1 MTTTPKTSTPKI
13 LLDGRSYEI
22 DLISDEAK
30 ALCGELQMNDSLIA
44 HHSASLSQF
53 RVAGGALKNE
63 LVRLLAD
70 VPYEEVE
77 PPSE

>member
-1 MTTTPKTSTPKI
+1 MTTTPETQTPKI
-13 LLDGRSYEI
+13 LLDGKSYELN
-22 DLISDEAK
+22 LISDEAK
-30 ALCGELQMNDSLIA
+30 AICGELQANDNLIS

-70 VPYEEVE
+70 VPYEEIEV
-77 PPSE
+77 SE

>member
-1 MTTTPKTSTPKI
+1 MTTTPETQTPKI
-13 LLDGRSYEI
+13 FLDGKSYEI

-30 ALCGELQMNDSLIA
+30 AICGELQVNDNLIA

-70 VPYEEVE
+70 VPYEEIE
-77 PPSE
+77 GKN